1 MTMAEELPK
10 NQDEVEIDVKN
21 QKLRIR
27 GSDVLGILQ
36 LVLIS
41 LLAYGGWKHDV
52 DAADNNKAVQAVKE
66 QTQVQRDSLNAQREA
81 NCLNR
86 LTAEQRKQPKEL
98 EFCREL
104 GKGR

>member
-1 MTMAEELPK
+1 MADEPVAQQE
-10 NQDEVEIDVKN
+10 EVELQVGDK
-21 QKLRIR
+21 KLRIR
-27 GSDVLGILQ
+27 GSDILGILQ

-52 DAADNNKAVQAVKE
+52 DAADNNKSIVQAIREQVNVQKE
-66 QTQVQRDSLNAQREA
+66 QLNAQREA

-86 LTAEQRKQPKEL
+86 LTAEQKKQPKEI
-98 EFCREL
+98 EFCRDL